1 MPKLTQLWSVLST
14 NKKVKETPLQITN
27 APSSGSSRDPKK
39 SIIKRIGLAFTTGGG
54 TRATLE
60 GPEGFDLAEIEKAYN
75 TEAYVRQAIDKYID
89 FIFKAGWDIIGKNQN
104 SVDYIKLRLAAM
116 AEATK
121 TPTKQLFI
129 EMAEDLVLYHNVF
142 VVKARASGSYTLPQG
157 INATGLGGGKPVV
170 GYFTLPV
177 TTITIA
183 RQSNGTINA
192 YQQTIAGSAQ
202 PLDIKPD
209 DMIHMFID
217 KPKGR
222 AFGVPFLW
230 QVLDDI
236 KLLRQIEEL
245 IARLIYKDIF
255 PLYQY
260 QVGLA
265 KEGYEATDEEIEY
278 TKEQISTLTLDGG
291 IVVPERHNISVIGSQ
306 GKALDA
312 YQYLKYFEQRV
323 FTGLGVSETM
333 MGRGDSANR
342 STADNMTTDMHDRIK
357 AYQSQMAMFI
367 DELIFNE
374 LLREGGFDPLLRPED
389 AVHFQFKEIDLDNK
403 IKAEN
408 QAIQKFTNNAITHE
422 ELRMEIGMDPVTDEG
437 RLYFNMITA
446 SLAQAKAAANSVDN
460 LAQPENQNG
469 KKLSPKKESVTE
481 SLHLEESLRVK
492 EISKH
497 DDYVKDLRYH
507 WENAREDIINLVRQY
522 YLTREKASDGLQPKE
537 IEGVLWLTRDSM
549 SKLAE
554 KYIRMAFNTGVQD
567 AKAQSGTWKE
577 VNVNYLAGVKEL
589 MTSNSGC
596 IDKLLNED
604 LTKLVS
610 SALQSSD
617 EADAISKV
625 VGAFTALNYRLE
637 FIAKSEIYTSY
648 NYGFAK
654 ACMALGYTEAFIS
667 QGDIGCQTCS
677 SLAGT
682 KVQLSMDL
690 SNIPPFHPNCTC
702 TLVLTN
708 PQGKEGLR

>member
-1 MPKLTQLWSVLST
+1 MPKWTKLWSVLSDGQ
-14 NKKVKETPLQITN
+14 KIEETPLQVTN
-27 APSSGSSRDPKK
+27 APSSSGSKRDPKK
-39 SIIKRIGLAFTTGGG
+39 SIIKRIGLAFTKGSGN
-54 TRATLE
+54 RAELE

-75 TEAYVRQAIDKYID
+75 TEAYVRQAIDKYTD
-89 FIFKAGWDIIGKNQN
+89 FIFKAGWDIVGKNQN
-104 SVDYIKLRLAAM
+104 AVDYIKLRLAAM

-121 TPTKQLFI
+121 IPTKQLFI
-129 EMAEDLVLYHNVF
+129 DIADDLVLYHNVF
-142 VVKARASGSYTLPQG
+142 IVKARQSGSYIFPTG
-157 INATGLGGGKPVV
+157 INATGIGTAKPIT
-170 GYFTLPV
+170 GYFVLPV

-183 RQSNGTINA
+183 RVNNGTVDS
-192 YQQTIAGSAQ
+192 YQQEISGGDKLT
-202 PLDIKPD
+202 IKPD
-209 DMIHMFID
+209 DMIHMYID

-245 IARLIYKDIF
+245 VARLIYKDIF

-265 KEGYEATDEEIEY
+265 KEGYEATDEEIEDL
-278 TKEQISTLTLDGG
+278 KEQISELTLDGG

-306 GKALDA
+306 GKALEA
-312 YQYLKYFEQRV
+312 YNYLKYFEQRV

-357 AYQSQMAMFI
+357 AYQSQMATFI
-367 DELIFNE
+367 DEYIFNE
-374 LLREGGFDPLLRPED
+374 LLREGGFDPLLKPED

-446 SLAQAKAAANSVDN
+446 AQAKAAANSVDN

-469 KKLSPKKESVTE
+469 KKLSPKKESVKESVTE
-481 SLHLEESLRVK
+481 SLSLQTK
-492 EISKH
+492 EALKH
-497 DDYVKDLRYH
+497 IEYVKDLQHY
-507 WENAREDIINLVRQY
+507 WDITKEDVLDLVKQY
-522 YLTREKASDGLQPKE
+522 YITRDKKFPDFQPKE
-537 IEGVLWLTRDSM
+537 IEGIISLTRDSM

-554 KYIRMAFNTGVQD
+554 KYIRTAFNAGVRN
-567 AKAQSGTWKE
+567 AQIQSNSWKQ

-589 MTSNSGC
+589 TTSNAKC

-604 LTKLVS
+604 LTRLISNALKDS
-610 SALQSSD
+610 S
-617 EADAISKV
+617 EVNAISKV
-625 VGAFTALNYRLE
+625 VGAFSALNYRLE
-637 FIAKSEIYTSY
+637 FIAKSEMYTSY

-654 ACMALGYTEAFIS
+654 AAMSLGYTHATVS
-667 QGDIGCQTCS
+667 QGDLGCEVCGK
-677 SLAGT
+677 LAGIQV
-682 KVQLSMDL
+682 KLSMDL
-690 SNIPPFHPNCTC
+690 SEIPPFHPNCTC
-702 TLVLTN
+702 ILVLTN
-708 PQGKEGLR
+708 PQGKEGA